1 MLNALFDLKAVLF
14 MSALTD
20 AQTDAANMAAAT
32 GVPALLWTVFWIVIA
47 FVILSLVLRAYVAG
61 RDRPTQPD
69 LPFEDSPLEV

>member
-1 MLNALFDLKAVLF
+1 

-32 GVPALLWTVFWIVIA
+32 HIPSIFWALFWA
-47 FVILSLVLRAYVAG
+47 ATGFVIVTLALRAYAVSKEA
-61 RDRPTQPD
+61 PATQQD